1 MCDLTAC
8 VLFFFKFDRRL
19 PISDAISREK
29 MNITNLPTYTETDP
43 FRPRSK
49 ATILLSHK
57 PGLDVEG
64 DDKLLIGSR
73 KLLEG
78 CPRPLQSHYI
88 EHFKGHFVLMDQVLT
103 QTALSAVLVR
113 TTNTAQVR

>member
-1 MCDLTAC
+1 MIKNPLNNNTF
-8 VLFFFKFDRRL
+8 VLL
-19 PISDAISREK
+19 LCYHSSDACRILLC
-29 MNITNLPTYTETDP
+29 THTETDP

-113 TTNTAQVR
+113 TTNTAGRKQAQEIK

>member
-1 MCDLTAC
+1 MCTKDDTDC
-8 VLFFFKFDRRL
+8 QE
-19 PISDAISREK
+19 PIKLKEK
-29 MNITNLPTYTETDP
+29 
-43 FRPRSK
+43 K
-49 ATILLSHK
+49 ADMLLSHT
-57 PGLDVEG
+57 PGLDVKGE
-64 DDKLLIGSR
+64 DKLLIGSR

-113 TTNTAQVR
+113 TTNTAGRKQAQEIK

>member
-1 MCDLTAC
+1 MHT
-8 VLFFFKFDRRL
+8 
-19 PISDAISREK
+19 
-29 MNITNLPTYTETDP
+29 
-43 FRPRSK
+43 
-49 ATILLSHK
+49 
-57 PGLDVEG
+57 PGLDIKG

-113 TTNTAQVR
+113 TTNTNVKNKPTKSSTLESLLNDRGRLIFWSLLTETS